1 MGIFKSFRFSL
12 AMMVFVFGGVASAQS
27 LIVKRNVNLRS
38 DPSTNVKPIV
48 LLTPPAQ
55 LTLLDSD
62 KQNGFYH
69 VRTSDGKE
77 GWVWAKN
84 VAIESTP
91 PSSTRLGPLEI
102 YPDSTRTSG
111 FADPDITQANIAD
124 NLCNPTWSTST
135 IRPPTSYT
143 NPLKLTQMQQYADTV
158 NDPNATC
165 MLSSNS
171 PGCYEEDH
179 LISLENGGHPR
190 DPRNLWPEPYK
201 TQVDGQTVGARQK
214 DTVENYIHNA
224 ICFDV
229 PGHKSHGTAAHASM
243 TLQRG
248 HEILAGDW
256 YACFVT
262 IKQGKDCK

>member
-143 NPLKLTQMQQYADTV
+143 NPLKLTQMQQ
-158 NDPNATC
+158 
-165 MLSSNS
+165 
-171 PGCYEEDH
+171 
-179 LISLENGGHPR
+179 
-190 DPRNLWPEPYK
+190 
-201 TQVDGQTVGARQK
+201 
-214 DTVENYIHNA
+214 
-224 ICFDV
+224 
-229 PGHKSHGTAAHASM
+229 
-243 TLQRG
+243 
-248 HEILAGDW
+248 
-256 YACFVT
+256 
-262 IKQGKDCK
+262 

>member
-1 MGIFKSFRFSL
+1 MGIKRFRSL
-12 AMMVFVFGGVASAQS
+12 LTVIAFVIGGVTFAQS
-27 LIVKRNVNLRS
+27 LVVKRNVNLRS
-38 DPSTNVKPIV
+38 DASTSIKPIT
-48 LLTPPAQ
+48 LLIPPAQ
-55 LTLLDSD
+55 LALLDPD

-84 VAIESTP
+84 VTLESAP
-91 PSSTRLGPLEI
+91 PSLRRLGPPEI
-102 YPDSTRTSG
+102 YPDSARTPG
-111 FADPDITQANIAD
+111 FANPDITQANIAD
-124 NLCNPTWSTST
+124 NLCSPTWSTST

-143 NPLKLTQMQQYADTV
+143 NPLKLTQMQQYGDAV
-158 NDPNATC
+158 SDPNATC
-165 MLSSNS
+165 MLSSSNA
-171 PGCYEEDH
+171 GCYEEDH

-201 TQVDGQTVGARQK
+201 TQIGGQTVGARQK

-248 HEILAGDW
+248 QEILAGDW
-256 YACFVT
+256 YACFST
-262 IKQGKDCK
+262 IKKGQDCK

>member
-1 MGIFKSFRFSL
+1 MGIFRRLSVSL
-12 AMMVFVFGGVASAQS
+12 AIAIFVMAGVASAQS
-27 LIVKRNVNLRS
+27 LVVKRNVNLRS
-38 DPSTNVKPIV
+38 DASTNTKPIT
-48 LLTPPAQ
+48 LLAPPAQ
-55 LTLLDSD
+55 LTLLDAD
-62 KQNGFYH
+62 KQNGFYRI
-69 VRTSDGKE
+69 RTSDGLE

-84 VAIESTP
+84 VTLNDAP
-91 PSSTRLGPLEI
+91 PPSTRLGPPDI
-102 YPDSTRTSG
+102 YPNSTRTPG
-111 FADPDITQANIAD
+111 FANPDITQDNIAD
-124 NLCNPTWSTST
+124 NLCNPTWSTKT

-143 NPLKLTQMQQYADTV
+143 NPLKLTQMQEYGDTV
-158 NDPNATC
+158 SDPNAAC
-165 MLSSNS
+165 MLSSSNK
-171 PGCYEEDH
+171 GCYEEDH

-201 TQVDGQTVGARQK
+201 TQIDGQTVGARQK

-248 HEILAGDW
+248 QAILAGDW

-262 IKQGKDCK
+262 IKKGQDCK